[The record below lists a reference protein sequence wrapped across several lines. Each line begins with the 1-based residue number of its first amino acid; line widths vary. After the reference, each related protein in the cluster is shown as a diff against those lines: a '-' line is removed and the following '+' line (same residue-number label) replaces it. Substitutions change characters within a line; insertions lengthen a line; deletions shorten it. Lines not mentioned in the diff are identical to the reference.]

1 MLFLKRF
8 FWFIFPA
15 ASWFLLIA
23 YGLKSTSDRQTYRS
37 VQLCG
42 VFCCFVISDQQHF
55 VLCFA
60 AHINVFIPPVCNPF
74 QQWDLPHMDSAGC
87 GW

>member
-1 MLFLKRF
+1 MAGYVIL
-8 FWFIFPA
+8 PA
-15 ASWFLLIA
+15 ASLFLLIA
-23 YGLKSTSDRQTYRS
+23 SGHKSTPDRQTRRS
-37 VQLCG
+37 VQLCC
-42 VFCCFVISDQQHF
+42 VFCCFVISDQQRF